1 MSKSCKKRAV
11 ITERDKNLFR
21 YLFFNK
27 VATNSHLQRDIFGD
41 ASKQAV
47 HHRLDKLIKAG
58 FIEAAYLRETGNR
71 LVYSLSKKSLL
82 QFIGQSKDLKRMQIK
97 SSSIAHDLE
106 LLEVKRVLT
115 KFRFVNDYFTE
126 NALVAGVFDDY
137 APEIL
142 DIRAANPDAIVKISV
157 TDSSHFLPV
166 EYEKTAKF
174 YKRYGGLI
182 DRYYFMDEVKAV
194 LFIAKNAGIQKKVAQ
209 VERKK
214 YPNHPGKFFY
224 CLYQNLIELQEKS
237 QFINNQKEVV
247 LMN

>member
-1 MSKSCKKRAV
+1 MSISNKKRVV
-11 ITERDKNLFR
+11 ITERDEKLFH

-27 VATNSHLQRDIFGD
+27 VATNCHLQRDIFSGS
-41 ASKQAV
+41 SKQAV

-58 FIEAAYLRETGNR
+58 FIEATYLRETGNR

-82 QFIGQSKDLKRMQIK
+82 KFIGQSIDLKRMQRK

-106 LLEVKRVLT
+106 LLEIKRALT
-115 KFRFVNDYFTE
+115 NLRFVDDYFTE
-126 NALVAGVFDDY
+126 NALIAGIFDDDEQ
-137 APEIL
+137 EIQE
-142 DIRAANPDAIVKISV
+142 IRVANPDAIVKVSV
-157 TDSSHFLPV
+157 AKTSYFFPL
-166 EYEKTAKF
+166 EYEASAKF
-174 YKRYGGLI
+174 YKRYGQLI

-194 LFIAKNAGIQKKVAQ
+194 LFIAKNLSIQKKVAQ

-214 YPNHPGKFFY
+214 HPGRSGKFFY
-224 CLYQNLIELQEKS
+224 CLYQNLIDLQEKA